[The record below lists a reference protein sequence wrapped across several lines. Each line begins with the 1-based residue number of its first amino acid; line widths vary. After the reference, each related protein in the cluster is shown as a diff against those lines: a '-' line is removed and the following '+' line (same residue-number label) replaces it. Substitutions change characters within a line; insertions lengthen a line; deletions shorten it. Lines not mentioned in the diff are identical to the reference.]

1 MMTRFFSS
9 KPKSEADVFVNEAY
23 PVPVIA
29 LAILCLFMGNVAV
42 TLSAIAA
49 LG

>member
-9 KPKSEADVFVNEAY
+9 KPKSQADVFVDDAY

-29 LAILCLFMGNVAV
+29 LAILALFIGNVAV
-42 TLSAIAA
+42 TLSAIAS